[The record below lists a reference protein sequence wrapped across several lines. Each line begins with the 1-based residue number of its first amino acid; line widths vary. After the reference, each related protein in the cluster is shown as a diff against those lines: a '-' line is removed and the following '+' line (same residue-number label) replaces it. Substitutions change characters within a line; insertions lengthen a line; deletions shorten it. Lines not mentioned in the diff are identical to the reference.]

1 MEQSNI
7 FGDMFT
13 ASSSQRHVHSDRFT
27 TTSSRQVHSDM
38 FTGTSSQR
46 HVHSDMFMFK
56 IGTQVKFEANL
67 RNNYQIVN
75 AS

>member
-13 ASSSQRHVHSDRFT
+13 ASSSQRHVHSDKFT
-27 TTSSRQVHSDM
+27 ATGSQRQVHDK
-38 FTGTSSQR
+38 FTATCSQGQ
-46 HVHSDMFMFK
+46 VHSDMFMFK